1 MNNQK
6 NTNGNRTKSPNGQSK
21 PSNSRRALEQ
31 GRPSSSARSSADI
44 NYGTRLVQKKGNS
57 LNKAKKKKEARLI
70 RILTYIVAAILI
82 AVIILVVVSC
92 NRKKNNNKP
101 ELPSNTETVTETQT
115 EPARSQ
121 VELVAVGDVLMHTPL
136 LNYADNGDGTY
147 DFNSIFAVMK
157 DDISKADIAVC
168 NQETPVD
175 PTCEPDGG
183 IHFIFNTPP
192 EIVDA
197 EINAGFDVA
206 TQSSN
211 HTYDMGSDGVLNTVA
226 YWKTKAD
233 RIKMIGANS
242 SQAERDT
249 ICIYEKN
256 GISIAMLNYTYG
268 LNGFELPDDM
278 QYLVTI
284 IDDYNYDLI
293 KSDIAKAQEMADFV
307 IVFPHWGS
315 EDVVGNTTDF
325 QDYWAKVFT
334 EAGADLII
342 GTHPHVCERIDWV
355 TADNGNKALCYY
367 SIGNYASNQQETPEV
382 LGGMAKV
389 RIVKEN
395 GKTYIDESATGV
407 VPVVTHNEFLGNFT
421 DRVVCYKLSDYT
433 EDLAYE
439 HDIYVNGRDNFSL
452 DRLNELAQE
461 IFGNW
466 IINY

>member
-1 MNNQK
+1 MDNQK
-6 NTNGNRTKSPNGQSK
+6 RPNQNR
-21 PSNSRRALEQ
+21 SRATSTSASSRQRAIAE
-31 GRPSSSARSSADI
+31 R
-44 NYGTRLVQKKGNS
+44 
-57 LNKAKKKKEARLI
+57 KAKKKREARLI
-70 RILTYIVAAILI
+70 RILTYIVVAILI
-82 AVIILVVVSC
+82 AVIVLIVVSC
-92 NRKKNNNKP
+92 NRKKNNDAP
-101 ELPSNTETVTETQT
+101 DIPSNPETIAEVET
-115 EPARSQ
+115 EPQRSE

-147 DFNSIFAVMK
+147 DFNSIFEVMR

-175 PTCEPDGG
+175 PTCDPDGG
-183 IHFIFNTPP
+183 ISFIFNTPP

-197 EINAGFDVA
+197 EINAGFDIA
-206 TQSSN
+206 TQCSN
-211 HTYDMGSDGVLNTVA
+211 HTYDMSWDGILHTID
-226 YWKTKAD
+226 YWKSKSNQ
-233 RIKMIGANS
+233 IKMIGANA
-242 SQAERDT
+242 SQEERDT
-249 ICIYEKN
+249 IFTYEKN
-256 GISIAMLNYTYG
+256 GITFAMLNYTYG
-268 LNGFELPDDM
+268 LNGFELPEDM
-278 QYLVTI
+278 DYLVTL
-284 IDDYNYDLI
+284 IDDYHYDTI
-293 KSDIAKAQEMADFV
+293 VSDISCAKEMADFV

-315 EDVVGNTTDF
+315 EDVVGETTEF
-325 QDYWAKVFT
+325 QDYWAEVFT

-342 GTHPHVCERIDWV
+342 GTHPHVCEKIDWV

-389 RIVKEN
+389 KIVKEN

-407 VPVVTHNEFLGNFT
+407 VPVVTHNENLGGFT

-452 DRLNELAQE
+452 DRLKELANE